1 VQALDEN
8 EYKQISGLQRMGD
21 QIQICNFG
29 GLVQDANGYSS
40 TAGKVFQSKFG
51 QITKK
56 EKKSCS
62 KN

>member
-1 VQALDEN
+1 MRMNINRSPDCRGWEIKIQDSAIWWAVQE
-8 EYKQISGLQRMGD
+8 S
-21 QIQICNFG
+21 
-29 GLVQDANGYSS
+29 NGYSS

-51 QITKK
+51 QDYKK